1 MDCSGAAKAASTPQR
16 GWSPANPAG
25 LKSTSVTA
33 RKRSSALLK
42 HINGDYSLVE
52 VEGNTAV
59 ITANSSYFAINQ
71 DHIRSPD
78 QPGTIDYTAAHTAAV
93 AKLYIRLCHHRPGY
107 TRHNPD
113 CPSTGAAVADITC
126 CRCFRIWIY
135 VVGAPENYPHF
146 LWVFFP
152 S

>member
-52 VEGNTAV
+52 VAGNTAV

-71 DHIRSPD
+71 GHIRSPD
-78 QPGTIDYTAAHTAAV
+78 QPGTIDYTEEDTAAV
-93 AKLYIRLCHHRPGY
+93 AKVYIRLCHRPGY
-107 TRHNPD
+107 TRHSPG
-113 CPSTGAAVADITC
+113 CPSTGAATVADITC

-135 VVGAPENYPHF
+135 VVVAPENSPHF